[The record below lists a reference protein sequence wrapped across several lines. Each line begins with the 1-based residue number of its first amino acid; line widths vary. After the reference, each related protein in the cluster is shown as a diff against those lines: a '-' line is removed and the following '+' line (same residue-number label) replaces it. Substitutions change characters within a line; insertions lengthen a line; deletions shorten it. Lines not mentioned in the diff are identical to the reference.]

1 MGNVSRAPVAGV
13 TRCVSIL
20 YAQEE
25 ISSDER
31 GELLGMAKE
40 AMGCGDWSR
49 LREKLFELRA
59 KSCVKRVIDAA
70 IDATR

>member
-1 MGNVSRAPVAGV
+1 MGNVSRAPVASV

-25 ISSDER
+25 ISANER
-31 GELLGMAKE
+31 SELLGMIKE
-40 AMGCGDWSR
+40 AMGCGDWLK
-49 LREKLFELRA
+49 LRERLFGLRE
-59 KSCVKRVIDAA
+59 KSCVKRVIDTA